1 MFETRFAFAC
11 AVTLCAFCGCYD
23 SDRRQRDAVPAV
35 RHIVHQL
42 KENGGRKLNSVHI
55 CDEIESEI
63 ASIVDGEMRVRY
75 VCSASGVIASVDFS
89 SLPYRD
95 RVEAAHKYWQL
106 FSQFYGFLSRPG
118 ISDAQR
124 KSFLVSCMKKYKEVS
139 FSVPTSARQHDESD
153 RDFAAR
159 RAAIRELYRGYSSNV
174 RLWRRFLRSGALRTM
189 WSIDGDSLDKDTAFF
204 LEYPS
209 ETEFLNRP
217 VFSDELPIRQRD
229 KVMTSE
235 GMTE

>member
-1 MFETRFAFAC
+1 MDKNGYPRWHNTFKRNNRPIGDKQMFETRFAFAC

-153 RDFAAR
+153 RDFA
-159 RAAIRELYRGYSSNV
+159 
-174 RLWRRFLRSGALRTM
+174 